1 MIEAI
6 YKDGV
11 VSLKVKGTLNENAH
25 EFAAIIKHLD
35 DLGDAKVFA
44 EVISRTMSTIPAK
57 KDNQE
62 NESCGELT
70 IPVSELIKLL
80 NEMKKAVI
88 EYACRK

>member
-6 YKDGV
+6 YKDGTT
-11 VSLKVKGTLNENAH
+11 SLKVKGTLNENAH

-35 DLGDAKVFA
+35 NLGDVKVFA
-44 EVISRTMSTIPAK
+44 EILASTMSTIPTR

-88 EYACRK
+88 EYASQK

>member
-6 YKDGV
+6 YKGGIT
-11 VSLKVKGTLNENAH
+11 SLKVKGTLNENAH

-35 DLGDAKVFA
+35 NLGDVKVFA
-44 EVISRTMSTIPAK
+44 EILASTMSTIPTK